1 MNAPIVLN
9 LNAAETA
16 QLERACKML
25 HGADDWKRPSARD
38 LGMNIRTF
46 RRMAEGEAP
55 IPVGVWRDLRRLL
68 CTHAAL
74 CKQVAA
80 DLPTG
85 DTP

>member
-1 MNAPIVLN
+1 MNGPITLN
-9 LNAAETA
+9 LNEAETA
-16 QLERACKML
+16 QLERACQTI

-46 RRMAEGEAP
+46 RRMADGEAP
-55 IPVGVWRDLRRLL
+55 IPPGVWRDLRRLL
-68 CTHAAL
+68 LAHAGL